1 MAKYI
6 VTHKYNLGTTFNS
19 SNLRCKGWTSQ
30 ILTWLGKRILKNVS
44 SPSSPDSKMRVL
56 HILIYPTFNF
66 NTNLPYSVLALIK
79 TIKGFTTRLV
89 WWGILCGLSSL
100 CLGRGHP
107 EIYPTGT
114 AWAVWK
120 LLDCVWYLYPADHLH
135 IHFLPEDLK
144 LRFNKMKTVGEESWN
159 THRYKA

>member
-1 MAKYI
+1 MTKYI

-30 ILTWLGKRILKNVS
+30 VLTWLGKRILKNVS
-44 SPSSPDSKMRVL
+44 SPNSPDSKMRVL

-66 NTNLPYSVLALIK
+66 NTNLPCSILALIK

-107 EIYPTGT
+107 EKDGILQGQLELSGNFQANTYT
-114 AWAVWK
+114 
-120 LLDCVWYLYPADHLH
+120 LLEAS
-135 IHFLPEDLK
+135 
-144 LRFNKMKTVGEESWN
+144 ESWSWD
-159 THRYKA
+159 RV